1 MLWTSLMIIMR
12 SKRTVLSMVVVMVMM
27 MLLVVK
33 KVFWSHEM
41 LYLSKPPKT
50 SMPSSPPAP
59 TNMYYHNNNK
69 PPKTSTP
76 SPATIQSVLSRLPST
91 NLLLL
96 LLLSLSCCLFVVV
109 ESTWRPL
116 KQPLY
121 QPTNHSVLFLL
132 LLLLLYLLLTMS
144 IDLYALF
151 GNTRPGLFSSSLRIR
166 NWTYRTSCKGRPGP
180 HAVAVQALRTSS
192 ANQLHYAL
200 PCEKLRGILCSCPLN
215 TDRILALKNTLK
227 GARLIGGFG

>member
-1 MLWTSLMIIMR
+1 MLGVWVGEAARRGLISGSLQRPPRPPALQHPPICTIIPTTTTTTSLQR
-12 SKRTVLSMVVVMVMM
+12 
-27 MLLVVK
+27 
-33 KVFWSHEM
+33 
-41 LYLSKPPKT
+41 PPR
-50 SMPSSPPAP
+50 PLWQP
-59 TNMYYHNNNK
+59 TNLYYR
-69 PPKTSTP
+69 
-76 SPATIQSVLSRLPST
+76 A
-91 NLLLL
+91 
-96 LLLSLSCCLFVVV
+96 SLQPTYCCCCCPCRVVCFVIV

-121 QPTNHSVLFLL
+121 QLTNRSVLFLLLL

-144 IDLYALF
+144 IDLYALL